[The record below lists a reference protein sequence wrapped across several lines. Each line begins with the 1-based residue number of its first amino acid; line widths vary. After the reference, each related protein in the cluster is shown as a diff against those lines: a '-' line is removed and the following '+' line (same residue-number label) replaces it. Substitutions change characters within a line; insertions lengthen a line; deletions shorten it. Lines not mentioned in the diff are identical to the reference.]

1 MTPMR
6 TTEAPTPSDDILLR
20 ALAERLDRSSG
31 EEAACL
37 LLGLVEQIRVD
48 AVGRLMEKLPP
59 VCDLDYAPHRIQ
71 LLVSSS
77 EIGIRSISVEK
88 EPFTVEWIESEIGP
102 GDVFYDIGANVG
114 AYSLIAA
121 KATGNAARVFAFEP
135 SASSFHDL
143 SRNVLLN
150 ECAESVIPLPFAIW
164 SETGPISFTASSPA
178 AGASHH
184 RAADA
189 LPSGEPDTVAVFGVR
204 LDDLVER
211 FGLAAPTHAKIDTDG
226 YELEVLRGAERTLAR
241 PELRSLIVEL
251 DREDTS
257 RSREIKELLVDAGFD
272 AGRRHER
279 LATPHFPQPEG
290 RPDVYWTFMRD
301 PARRPRPPR
310 RRPSRA
316 VRRLAPLRTAQ
327 ARAVSATLAVVMF
340 LLLVLAA
347 LPEALG
353 DRPYNVFG
361 H

>member
-1 MTPMR
+1 MTPIR
-6 TTEAPTPSDDILLR
+6 TTEVPPPSEDSLVR

-31 EEAACL
+31 EEAAEL
-37 LLGLVEQIRVD
+37 LARIVEQTRLD
-48 AVGRLMEKLPP
+48 AVGRLMDKLPP

-88 EPFTVEWIESEIGP
+88 EPFTVEWIETEIRP

-150 ECAESVIPLPFAIW
+150 ECAESVIPLPFALW
-164 SETGPISFTASSPA
+164 SDTRPIAFTASSPA
-178 AGASHH
+178 SGAAHH
-184 RAADA
+184 RAEGT

-211 FGLAAPTHAKIDTDG
+211 LGLPAPTHAKIDTDG
-226 YELEVLRGAERTLAR
+226 YELDVLRGAERALAR
-241 PELRSLIVEL
+241 PEWRSIIVEL
-251 DREDTS
+251 DREETD
-257 RSREIKELLVDAGFD
+257 RSVEIKALLADAGFD

-279 LATPHFPQPEG
+279 LATPHFPEPEG
-290 RPDVYWTFMRD
+290 RPDVYWTFTRASAR
-301 PARRPRPPR
+301 PLRPTRRRPR
-310 RRPSRA
+310 A
-316 VRRLAPLRTAQ
+316 RLAPLRTAQ
-327 ARAVSATLAVVMF
+327 ARAVTATLALVTF
-340 LLLVLAA
+340 LLLVFAA